1 MYQTYLLDETHRLP
15 FVVENNSHTPATVED
30 LLWWYNAN
38 QPTITEKLQSHGAIL
53 WRGFGINS
61 PLLLDR
67 VVRAVTGELMD
78 YVDGNSPRT
87 KVQAG
92 VYTSTE
98 YPADYFISLH
108 NELSYAEKWPRW
120 QFFCCA
126 TAPQQGG
133 ETPLADS
140 RTLLQKL
147 SATTV
152 QTFQQKQ
159 VKYIRNLH
167 GGRGMGPSWQ
177 KTFETDDP
185 AVVSAY
191 CEAHHMAYEWRANG
205 GLRVSQVRPATL
217 VHPETKAEVWFNQAD
232 QFHPST
238 HPKAIYD
245 SLLQLYQGKAEN
257 LPQNATFGDGTPIAV
272 EMLDEIRAVTR
283 EQMILLP
290 WQEGDLVQ
298 VDNMLVSHGRMPFK
312 GPRKI
317 LVAMSPF

>member
-1 MYQTYLLDETHRLP
+1 MYKTYLLDETHKLP
-15 FVVENNSHTPATVED
+15 FVIENDSGRPATVDD
-30 LLWWYNAN
+30 LLQWYHAH
-38 QPTITEKLQSHGAIL
+38 QPYLAEKLCKHGALL
-53 WRGFGINS
+53 WRGFGINTS
-61 PLLLDR
+61 SLLER
-67 VVRAVTGELMD
+67 VVRAMTGDLMD

-98 YPADYFISLH
+98 YPPEYFISLH
-108 NELSYAEKWPRW
+108 NELSYSEKWPRW

-126 TAPQQGG
+126 IAPQQGG

-147 SATTV
+147 SAATV

-185 AVVSAY
+185 ATVNAY
-191 CEAHHMAYEWRANG
+191 CAARHMTHEWLPNG
-205 GLRVSQVRPATL
+205 GLRLSQVRPATL
-217 VHPETKAEVWFNQAD
+217 IHPATGEEVWFNQAD

-245 SLLQLYQGKAEN
+245 SLLKLYQGKAEN

-272 EMLDEIRAVTR
+272 AMLDEIRTVTR
-283 EQMILLP
+283 EQMVLLP

-298 VDNMLVSHGRMPFK
+298 VDNMLVSHGRMPFQ